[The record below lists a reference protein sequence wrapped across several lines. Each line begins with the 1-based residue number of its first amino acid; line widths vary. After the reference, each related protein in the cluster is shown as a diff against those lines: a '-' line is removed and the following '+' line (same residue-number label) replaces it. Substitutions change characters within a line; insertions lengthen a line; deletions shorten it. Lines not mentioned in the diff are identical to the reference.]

1 MIRTDYEAILT
12 AREGAVLTVTLNRPE
27 ARNPLAQ
34 PLIDEL
40 VDVIE
45 AAGRD
50 QSLGCLILTGAGSA
64 FCAGGDLKR
73 MQQREGV
80 FAHAAHAVPAAYR
93 HAIQKIPRALRYV
106 DLPVIAAVNGPASGA
121 GLDLAAM
128 CDIRIASATASFA
141 ESFIRVGLVS
151 ADGGAWVLP
160 RVVGLSKA
168 VEMTLTA
175 EPVSAEEALR
185 IGLVSRVVAPEAL
198 MDEAR
203 TLAAQIV
210 RHPIPAV
217 RASKRLLSNALE
229 TGLDAMLDLSAGVQ
243 AALQDTEDHKEA
255 VSAFLDKRKPVY
267 TGR

>member
-1 MIRTDYEAILT
+1 MIRTDYRTLLAQ
-12 AREGAVLTVTLNRPE
+12 RDGAVLTITLNRPE

-40 VDVIE
+40 VEAIE

-50 QSLGCLILTGAGSA
+50 PTLGCIILTGAGSA

-73 MQQREGV
+73 MKQREGV
-80 FAHAAHAVPAAYR
+80 FAHDPHAVPAAYR
-93 HAIQKIPRALRYV
+93 HNIQKIPRALRHT

-128 CDIRIASATASFA
+128 CDIRIAAPTASFA

-151 ADGGAWVLP
+151 ADGGSWILP

-185 IGLVSRVVAPEAL
+185 IGLVSRVVPAERL
-198 MDEAR
+198 MIEAR

-229 TGLDAMLDLSAGVQ
+229 SGLDTMLELSSSIQ
-243 AALQDTEDHKEA
+243 ATLQNTEDHKEA
-255 VSAFLDKRKPVY
+255 VSALLEKRTPVY